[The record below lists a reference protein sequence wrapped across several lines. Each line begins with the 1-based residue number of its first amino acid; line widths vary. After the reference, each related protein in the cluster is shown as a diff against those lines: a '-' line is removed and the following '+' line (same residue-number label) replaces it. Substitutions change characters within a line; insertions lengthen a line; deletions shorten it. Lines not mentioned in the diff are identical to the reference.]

1 MDVLETPD
9 RTLERRFASQLL
21 DVMIR
26 AGILLA
32 VVILCYRVFAPFLTI
47 AVWALIFAVTL
58 YPLHLAIVR
67 RLNGRQGL
75 SATLLVILGIAV
87 LVVPTAVLVNSLG
100 DTVQD
105 LFTRIQNNTIEIPAP
120 SDRVAAWPFVGDKV
134 HTIWARAH
142 DDLPG
147 LIQSMQPKIG
157 EVARAALA
165 FVAGIAGGLL
175 SLIGAFI
182 IGGIFIA
189 FGEPGARVC
198 RRIFARVVGE
208 QRGDEFT
215 SLSAA
220 TIRAVAQGVVGVAVI
235 QAIIIGLCL
244 LVAGVPWAGAIA
256 GIVLI
261 LGIAQIP
268 AVIVTLPAIAYI
280 WSVGTY
286 GSVAA
291 VLYTVLLLVAGMADN
306 VLKPLMLGRG
316 VDVPMPIILIGTLG
330 GMAAAGILG
339 MFVGA
344 TLLALAYQ
352 MFTAWVDTAQD

>member
-1 MDVLETPD
+1 
-9 RTLERRFASQLL
+9 
-21 DVMIR
+21 
-26 AGILLA
+26 
-32 VVILCYRVFAPFLTI
+32 
-47 AVWALIFAVTL
+47 
-58 YPLHLAIVR
+58 
-67 RLNGRQGL
+67 
-75 SATLLVILGIAV
+75 
-87 LVVPTAVLVNSLG
+87 
-100 DTVQD
+100 
-105 LFTRIQNNTIEIPAP
+105 
-120 SDRVAAWPFVGDKV
+120 
-134 HTIWARAH
+134 
-142 DDLPG
+142 
-147 LIQSMQPKIG
+147 MQPKIG

-306 VLKPLMLGRG
+306 VLKPLMLRSRRRRANA
-316 VDVPMPIILIGTLG
+316 DHSDPASAEWRQRASSACSSARRCWPLPTRCS
-330 GMAAAGILG
+330 
-339 MFVGA
+339 
-344 TLLALAYQ
+344 Q
-352 MFTAWVDTAQD
+352 R

>member
-1 MDVLETPD
+1 M
-9 RTLERRFASQLL
+9 
-21 DVMIR
+21 
-26 AGILLA
+26 
-32 VVILCYRVFAPFLTI
+32 
-47 AVWALIFAVTL
+47 
-58 YPLHLAIVR
+58 
-67 RLNGRQGL
+67 
-75 SATLLVILGIAV
+75 
-87 LVVPTAVLVNSLG
+87 
-100 DTVQD
+100 
-105 LFTRIQNNTIEIPAP
+105 FTRIQNNTIEIPAP
-120 SDRVAAWPFVGDKV
+120 SARAAAWPFVGDKV

-175 SLIGAFI
+175 SLIGGASI

-189 FGEPGARVC
+189 FGVLGARVC
-198 RRIFARVVGE
+198 RRIFACVVGE

-220 TIRAVAQGVVGVAVI
+220 TICAVAQGVVGVAVI
-235 QAIIIGLCL
+235 QAVIVGLCL

-286 GSVAA
+286 GDVAA
-291 VLYTVLLLVAGMADN
+291 VLYTVLA
-306 VLKPLMLGRG
+306 
-316 VDVPMPIILIGTLG
+316 LG
-330 GMAAAGILG
+330 GRHGRQRAQAADARSRRRRADADHSDRSPSAEWRQRASSG

-344 TLLALAYQ
+344 TLLALAYLR
-352 MFTAWVDTAQD
+352 FIVWVDTAQD